1 MSVAD
6 TRQEGGYRSPE
17 EQWTQI
23 QDKTIHDMDRFEK
36 ALQPYLKQLKV
47 GG

>member
-17 EQWTQI
+17 EQWPQI